1 MKTLYFI
8 QGVADWLSVTWAQGG
23 MLQPDAADTT
33 DIHSA
38 KGRCGRAGSLAATPG
53 EKLMELLRP
62 STGTPRRH
70 STAACAPQPPRPS
83 GFVYCPSD
91 ALPYCPPSRIAPPR
105 PVLKLQPPPQIQVPP
120 PQPQPPPVP
129 QRTAPVAPVPLPV
142 PPPAPPRRSSPQP
155 PRRVPPPTPPRPP
168 ATSPA
173 NTVTDPNGN
182 RRTIVPIPPQPRLD
196 CNRNPQPPVPRRPP
210 QKMPDT
216 PYTPPQNQT
225 MKRSPSSGSNISVRQ
240 DSNVSSDSFSQ
251 TSSPSYTTKT
261 MEAPLLPHQ
270 HVNKSLNAKIAR
282 GLLLKE
288 QQEKE
293 SGNSS
298 ITKSMSTPA
307 SLQTI
312 VRFQNGS
319 NMSLHHRGYI
329 ARLCFQQNPPDFY
342 LEENSIVRKP
352 ELEYPSSRC
361 HD

>member
-1 MKTLYFI
+1 MRDTVSIFL
-8 QGVADWLSVTWAQGG
+8 
-23 MLQPDAADTT
+23 LQ
-33 DIHSA
+33 
-38 KGRCGRAGSLAATPG
+38 L
-53 EKLMELLRP
+53 
-62 STGTPRRH
+62 
-70 STAACAPQPPRPS
+70 
-83 GFVYCPSD
+83 
-91 ALPYCPPSRIAPPR
+91 
-105 PVLKLQPPPQIQVPP
+105 PPPQIQQP
-120 PQPQPPPVP
+120 PQPPPVP
-129 QRTAPVAPVPLPV
+129 QRTAPVVAPLPV

-155 PRRVPPPTPPRPP
+155 PRRVPPPTPPRPVP
-168 ATSPA
+168 AAPVTTAP
-173 NTVTDPNGN
+173 TVTDPNGN
-182 RRTIVPIPPQPRLD
+182 KRPTPIPPQPLPAQPKLD

-216 PYTPPQNQT
+216 PYTPAPLPQNNQV
-225 MKRSPSSGSNISVRQ
+225 KRSPSSGSNISVRQ

-293 SGNSS
+293 AGNSS

-319 NMSLHHRGYI
+319 NMSLHHRVCI
-329 ARLCFQQNPPDFY
+329 FL
-342 LEENSIVRKP
+342 SIF
-352 ELEYPSSRC
+352 
-361 HD
+361 